1 MNDFV
6 FENSTKVYF
15 GAGCVGKHLPALLD
29 DYGPNVLLVYGGGS
43 VKKNGAYDA
52 VVKALADAGKT
63 VTEFGGVPANPTY
76 SLVLKGAA
84 IAKEKNIDF
93 ILAAG
98 GGSVMDCAKAVSMA
112 ARCSGDAW
120 QRFWANR
127 GVVGFEPIPLGVIVT
142 VCGTGSEVNG
152 GAVIT
157 NEAEKVKTD
166 RDYPA
171 CNPRF
176 ALLDPTYTYTVPQ
189 AQLAASGF
197 DILSHIMETYFSEPD
212 EENVSDDVSEA
223 LMRGVLRD
231 LRASMLDPR
240 DYNARGNLMWE
251 SSMAENRIIKLGK
264 KLDFQ
269 CHQIEHQMSAFT
281 NCGHGKGL
289 AVIHPVCYRHIY
301 KYGLKKFVRFA
312 QRVWNVDGAGK
323 SQEETALAGVEAL
336 ASFIMELGL
345 PTTLRELGLTDKSL
359 LKKIADSTN
368 ITPGCCK
375 QMTSGEI
382 LEILEECW

>member
-1 MNDFV
+1 MNDFI

-15 GAGCVGKHLPALLD
+15 GAGCVGRHLAELLA
-29 DYGPNVLLVYGGGS
+29 DYGPNVLFVCGGGS
-43 VKKNGAYDA
+43 IKKNGVYDA
-52 VVKALADAGKT
+52 AMKELAAAGKI

-84 IAKEKNIDF
+84 LAKEKNTDF

-98 GGSVMDCAKAVSMA
+98 GGSVMDCAKAISMA
-112 ARCSGDAW
+112 ARCTGDAW
-120 QRFWANR
+120 QRFWAVR
-127 GVVGFEPIPLGVIVT
+127 GVVDFEPVPLGVIVT

-176 ALLDPTYTYTVPQ
+176 ALLDPTYTYSVPKD
-189 AQLAASGF
+189 QLAASGF
-197 DILSHIMETYFSEPD
+197 DILSHVMETYFSEPD

-223 LMRGVLRD
+223 LMRGVVRD
-231 LRASMLDPR
+231 LRDSMKNPR

-269 CHQIEHQMSAFT
+269 CHQLEHQMSAFT

-301 KYGLKKFVRFA
+301 KCGLKKFARFA

-323 SQEETALAGVEAL
+323 SQEETALAGIEAL
-336 ASFIMELGL
+336 ASFIKELGL
-345 PTTLRELGLTDKSL
+345 PTTLRELGFTDKSL
-359 LKKIADSTN
+359 LKVIADSTN